1 MCELIV
7 DLKSLIE
14 ISPALVT
21 HYDWN
26 TASQFPIS
34 TFFARGCQQKCL
46 SGDWKARGKCC
57 CRPAPGM
64 QRDTVVLSFL
74 EIHGAAVS
82 TLTGFSRR
90 QTNWSCDANLGSI

>member
-1 MCELIV
+1 
-7 DLKSLIE
+7 
-14 ISPALVT
+14 
-21 HYDWN
+21 
-26 TASQFPIS
+26 
-34 TFFARGCQQKCL
+34 
-46 SGDWKARGKCC
+46 
-57 CRPAPGM
+57 M